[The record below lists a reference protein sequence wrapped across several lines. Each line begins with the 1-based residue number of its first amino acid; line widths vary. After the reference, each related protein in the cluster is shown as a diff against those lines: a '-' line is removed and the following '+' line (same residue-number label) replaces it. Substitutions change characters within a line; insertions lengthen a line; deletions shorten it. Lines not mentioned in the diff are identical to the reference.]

1 MTDGTRTR
9 MPALHKELLRIAIFA
24 VGVALLLNVLDSGVA
39 LNFVMMALYAALL
52 AQAWN
57 ILGGYGGQFSFGH
70 ALFFGTGAYV
80 QAIAQIDGGL
90 NPWLAMPLGVLA
102 SAGVGVFV
110 GALSFR
116 YGLKGSYFA
125 LVTLAFAEV
134 FRIVALSVPFT
145 GAGVGLMVPLREGF
159 GNMQFGSRRGFAL
172 MVLGLVVLALLVTC
186 WLRHSRFGAYLQAV
200 RDNEDAARA
209 AGVNP
214 FRIKLGA
221 IALSGGFM
229 GAGGAFYVQA
239 FQLRRPSLSAS
250 HHKDT

>member
-1 MTDGTRTR
+1 
-9 MPALHKELLRIAIFA
+9 
-24 VGVALLLNVLDSGVA
+24 VGVALLLNVLDSGVCA
-39 LNFVMMALYAALL
+39 QLRDDGAVCGLL

-159 GNMQFGSRRGFAL
+159 GQPAVRLAPRLCPAGARARGAGAAGDL
-172 MVLGLVVLALLVTC
+172 LAAPLALRRLPAGRARQRGRRARGRRRTRSGQAR
-186 WLRHSRFGAYLQAV
+186 RHRAV
-200 RDNEDAARA
+200 GRLHGR
-209 AGVNP
+209 
-214 FRIKLGA
+214 
-221 IALSGGFM
+221 
-229 GAGGAFYVQA
+229 GGAFYVQV
-239 FQLRRPSLSAS
+239 FQYIDPASPTARTPRWRRWSAPSWAAWARCGGR
-250 HHKDT
+250 